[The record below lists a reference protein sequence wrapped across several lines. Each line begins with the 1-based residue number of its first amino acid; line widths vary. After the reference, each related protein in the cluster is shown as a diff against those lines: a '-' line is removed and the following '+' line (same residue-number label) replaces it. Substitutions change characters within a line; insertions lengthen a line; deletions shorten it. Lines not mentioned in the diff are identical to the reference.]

1 MIRFCRGAALSLP
14 VVLLL
19 LFSQVGHASVDAL
32 VNDGASLV
40 AKGEYAE
47 GLKLL
52 HEAETRLPDRR
63 TVAGLLGHAYIG
75 LGYQY
80 LEKGQAEAALAAFAA
95 AEAYRPDDPQLWQG
109 EAIAA
114 LHLGQNAQAEVAVQ
128 RAIGLAADQSQLHA
142 LLGRIRYA
150 AGDMAGALS
159 ALEQARD
166 LGGDEDVLVLL
177 AKVEREWHHERG
189 MQRDYGSVFHLSYAD
204 DGRSDLADAILATLE
219 KAYAELGAE
228 LDYYPDIKVPVL
240 LYTRQA
246 FRLVTDSP
254 DWAGALYD
262 GKIRIPLGGLQRI
275 TPELKALLYHEYA
288 HAIMRFLG
296 KGRLPVWLN
305 EGYAELAGRRQH
317 DPGLEALRQARA
329 GDRLLPWERLADGFE
344 HLPAEQVRLAYQQS
358 YALVA
363 FLVDHFGW
371 HLFRDLVE
379 ALASRATLADAF
391 HEVYG
396 DYGMDWERLQAGWQD
411 GL

>member
-1 MIRFCRGAALSLP
+1 MISLYRRTALLLPVALLLLWPQTGQASVIALVNEGAAL
-14 VVLLL
+14 
-19 LFSQVGHASVDAL
+19 
-32 VNDGASLV
+32 V
-40 AKGEYAE
+40 ARGEYAA
-47 GLKLL
+47 GLELL
-52 HEAETRLPDRR
+52 HEAEGRLPDRS

-75 LGYQY
+75 LGYQS
-80 LEKGQAEAALAAFAA
+80 LQARQPEAALDAFLA
-95 AEAYRPDDPQLWQG
+95 AEAYRPDDVQLWQG

-114 LHLGQNAQAEVAVQ
+114 LHLGRNAQAEVAVQ
-128 RAIGLAADQSQLHA
+128 RALGLATEAPHLYA

-166 LGGDEDVLVLL
+166 LGGDEKVLALL
-177 AKVEREWHHERG
+177 AKVEREWQHEQG

-204 DGRSDLADAILATLE
+204 DGRSDLTDAILATLE

-228 LDYYPDIKVPVL
+228 LDYYPDIEVPVL

-246 FRLVTDSP
+246 FRQVTNSP

-262 GKIRIPLGGLQRI
+262 GKIRIPLGGLQRM

-288 HAIMRFLG
+288 HALLRFLG
-296 KGRLPVWLN
+296 RGRLPHWLN
-305 EGYAELAGRRQH
+305 EGYAELAGRRHH
-317 DPGLEALRQARA
+317 DPGLEQLQQARA
-329 GDRLLPWERLADGFE
+329 AQRLLSWERLADGFE
-344 HLPAEQVRLAYQQS
+344 QLPAEQVRLAYQQS

-363 FLVDHFGW
+363 FLIDRFGW

-379 ALASRATLADAF
+379 ALADGATLAGAF
-391 HEVYG
+391 HVAYG
-396 DYGMDWERLQAGWQD
+396 DYGMDWERLQESWRE